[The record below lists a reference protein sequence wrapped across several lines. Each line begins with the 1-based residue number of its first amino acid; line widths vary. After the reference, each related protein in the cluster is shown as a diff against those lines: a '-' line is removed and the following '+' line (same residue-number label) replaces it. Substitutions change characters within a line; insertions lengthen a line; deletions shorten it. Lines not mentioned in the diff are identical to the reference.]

1 MSEKYDYILK
11 WTKNSTKAEHHIPEI
26 EEFARNNHKLFMDY
40 HELSKPIIK
49 YDENTDE
56 YMEAKK
62 RMFDLFD
69 KNEETAVL
77 LRALEI
83 YTDELDNMLKQQT
96 DANR

>member
-11 WTKNSTKAEHHIPEI
+11 WTKNSTKEDHHIPEI

-56 YMEAKK
+56 YMEARK

-69 KNEETAVL
+69 KNEENFKPFFNIIKEKFT
-77 LRALEI
+77 E
-83 YTDELDNMLKQQT
+83 K
-96 DANR
+96 